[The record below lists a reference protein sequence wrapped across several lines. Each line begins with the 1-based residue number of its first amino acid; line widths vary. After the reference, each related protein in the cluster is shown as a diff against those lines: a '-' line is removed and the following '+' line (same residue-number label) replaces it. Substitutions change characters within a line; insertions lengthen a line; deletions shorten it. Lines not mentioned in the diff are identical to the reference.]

1 MKLSTRIAAAAAAL
15 LSCNHAARAQLAQGG
30 QPLGLDRPFSTS
42 APVLVVPPPDVE
54 AYRAEDEVRGHR
66 PLRYGALVDVAAD
79 LSDGAWTTFPDGSR
93 AWRLAVVSPGARS
106 VALEF
111 SRFDL
116 PPGARVYVY
125 ETGVDTVLGAYTAEN
140 RHADGGFV
148 FEPFAGERLTLEID
162 LPAGVPDPLVELRA
176 LIHDYRGVFALMS
189 GSDSV
194 GGNPGDECLID
205 VNCPQG
211 DPFPQQKRATL
222 RTLSDGQ
229 LCSGALLNNT
239 AGDGTGYVL
248 TADHCGTTSQ
258 CVFLFN
264 YQTSGC
270 GSGTAPTDQTVSGCT
285 PLATSATWDSRLL
298 RIDSV
303 IPAPYQ
309 PFFAGWSRSTANPTL
324 AIVMGHP
331 SGGPK
336 KIAIDSDGAFL
347 QDLLGSSYWAM
358 TWSEGYV
365 QPYSSGGPMFDEAG
379 RVRGPAV
386 LAQFFEGSCFQNVWA
401 SRFDRFWTANALAQW
416 LDPLGTG
423 ATAIDGFDPSACG
436 PVQNVCITTPNSVGA
451 GAVMSWSGSP
461 SHLANDLHL
470 MTSGCPPGVLGI
482 YFCGTSQALVP
493 VGNGFRCIA
502 NPATRLAVVQAD
514 GSGVADHDL
523 DVTGTPIDPGETWYF
538 QLWYR
543 DPAAG
548 GANFDLSDALEVP
561 FCD

>member
-1 MKLSTRIAAAAAAL
+1 M
-15 LSCNHAARAQLAQGG
+15 
-30 QPLGLDRPFSTS
+30 
-42 APVLVVPPPDVE
+42 
-54 AYRAEDEVRGHR
+54 
-66 PLRYGALVDVAAD
+66 
-79 LSDGAWTTFPDGSR
+79 
-93 AWRLAVVSPGARS
+93 
-106 VALEF
+106 
-111 SRFDL
+111 
-116 PPGARVYVY
+116 
-125 ETGVDTVLGAYTAEN
+125 
-140 RHADGGFV
+140 
-148 FEPFAGERLTLEID
+148 
-162 LPAGVPDPLVELRA
+162 
-176 LIHDYRGVFALMS
+176 
-189 GSDSV
+189 
-194 GGNPGDECLID
+194 
-205 VNCPQG
+205 
-211 DPFPQQKRATL
+211 
-222 RTLSDGQ
+222 
-229 LCSGALLNNT
+229 
-239 AGDGTGYVL
+239 L

-270 GSGTAPTDQTVSGCT
+270 GSGTAPTEQTVSGCT
-285 PLATSATWDSRLL
+285 PITTSATWDSRLL